1 MEHMNQENLSQETAQ
16 EQQSPKFSVGIDLGT
31 THCVMSYVDTQD
43 QDARVQVMPIPQLTA
58 PVL

>member
-1 MEHMNQENLSQETAQ
+1 MEHMNQENLSQETVQ

-43 QDARVQVMPIPQLTA
+43 EDARVQVMPIRS
-58 PVL
+58 